1 MYRVVIR
8 YFSLYYF
15 YYSTADFYAFL
26 YFYEHSR
33 TNQKTEI
40 IIKNKNLLY
49 ALNIVINILPFYC
62 IYFYILYGLN
72 TFLQLQI
79 LNKSRKILNH
89 HTDE

>member
-26 YFYEHSR
+26 YFYEHS
-33 TNQKTEI
+33 QKTGI

-49 ALNIVINILPFYC
+49 ALNIVINTLPFYC
-62 IYFYILYGLN
+62 IYFCILYALH
-72 TFLQLQI
+72 TLYIQLQI
-79 LNKSRKILNH
+79 LNKSGKILNH

>member
-26 YFYEHSR
+26 YFYEHS
-33 TNQKTEI
+33 QKTEI